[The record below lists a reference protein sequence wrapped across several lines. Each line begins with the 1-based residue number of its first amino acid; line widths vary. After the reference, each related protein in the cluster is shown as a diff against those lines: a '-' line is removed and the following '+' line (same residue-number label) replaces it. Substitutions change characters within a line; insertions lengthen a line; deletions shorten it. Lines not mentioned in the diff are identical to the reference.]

1 MGEDLHP
8 AQFVGVSVGQIDNSA
23 HRDSRHQEIDDG
35 RLTPA
40 PIAEHPSLVLT
51 TIEWRHANGRRM
63 QLDCAPHEARA
74 LIEKYYD
81 EWAGAQILLNGK
93 PFDDSQFF
101 LERSIRAL
109 EARLERKLE
118 VMLAAQPQAQG
129 GPQAKTE
136 LQSALDEVLAPLRD
150 DLIGLRQRMEAPP
163 RPALRMFASAILE
176 MMEDDDDG

>member
-1 MGEDLHP
+1 M
-8 AQFVGVSVGQIDNSA
+8 S
-23 HRDSRHQEIDDG
+23 

-40 PIAEHPSLVLT
+40 AIAEHPSLVLT

-176 MMEDDDDG
+176 MMEEDDDG